1 MMRMAGPAK
10 HLVLACLLAACLV
23 TPILASHAQGRT
35 PIRDTEIEATIRA
48 FATPL
53 FSAAGLNPNAVRIYI
68 IKDETLNAFVAGGQ
82 NLFLNSGL
90 LMETQSPGQLIGV
103 IAHETGHIAGGHLA
117 RTSGAVRDASNS
129 ALLGLLLGAATTL
142 ATGRPDVGIA
152 VFQGTSAAGV
162 NALLQYSQSQES
174 AADHAAVRL
183 LDATQQSSRGLYEF
197 LETLSGQE
205 LLAPERRSQYAN
217 THPLTRDRIN
227 FARNHADNSAFSDKP
242 PPPEF
247 DAMHQRMV
255 AKLSGFLLSPSRTF
269 QRYPESDGSL
279 PARYARA
286 IATYKEPA
294 TERALEL
301 TDDLIAQHPKDGY
314 FWELRGQILA
324 ESGQPERAR
333 EAYIKA
339 LELLGDAPLVEA
351 DLARAELAI
360 NTEESNKAALAH
372 MESAIRDMETSAFAW
387 RQLATAQGRN
397 DMPGEL
403 ALSLAEEALLRNRP
417 EDAIQQAKRA
427 QHHMKRGAPG
437 WLRALDI
444 EELAKRHISD
454 RDRRR

>member
-1 MMRMAGPAK
+1 MIRTAGPAK
-10 HLVLACLLAACLV
+10 RLVLACLLAACLV
-23 TPILASHAQGRT
+23 TPILASQAQGRT

-68 IKDETLNAFVAGGQ
+68 IKDATLNAFVAGGQ

-90 LMETQSPGQLIGV
+90 LMRTESPGQLIGV

-117 RTSGAVRDASNS
+117 RTSGAIREASNS
-129 ALLGLLLGAATTL
+129 ALFGLLLGAATTL

-152 VFQGTSAAGV
+152 VFQGTSAAGH
-162 NALLQYSQSQES
+162 NALLQYSQTQES
-174 AADHAAVRL
+174 AADHAAIRL
-183 LDATQQSSRGLYEF
+183 LDATGQSSKGLYEF

-217 THPLTRDRIN
+217 THPLTRDRIT
-227 FARNHADNSAFSDKP
+227 FARNHAANSPFTDIP
-242 PPPEF
+242 PSPEF
-247 DAMHQRMV
+247 VAKHQRMV
-255 AKLSGFLLSPSRTF
+255 AKLAGFLLSPSRTF
-269 QRYPESDGSL
+269 QRYPETDNSL

-286 IATYKEPA
+286 IAIYREPSI
-294 TERALEL
+294 EQALEL
-301 TDDLIAQHPKDGY
+301 TDGLIAENPQDGY

-324 ESGQPERAR
+324 ESGQPARAR
-333 EAYIKA
+333 EAYTKA
-339 LELLGDAPLVEA
+339 LALLGDAPLIEA

-360 NTEESNKAALAH
+360 NTEESNKAALRH
-372 MESAIRDMETSAFAW
+372 MENAIRDMNTSAFAW

-403 ALSLAEEALLRNRP
+403 ALSLAEEALLRNRI
-417 EDAIQQAKRA
+417 EDAVQQAKRA

-444 EELAKRHISD
+444 EELAKRRLSD

>member
-1 MMRMAGPAK
+1 MIRMAGPVRS
-10 HLVLACLLAACLV
+10 LVFACLFTASLV
-23 TPILASHAQGRT
+23 TPMLASQAQGRT

-53 FSAAGLNPNAVRIYI
+53 FSAAGLNPDAVRIYI

-90 LMETQSPGQLIGV
+90 LMATDTPGQLIGV

-117 RTSGAVRDASNS
+117 RTSGAIRDSSNS
-129 ALLGLLLGAATTL
+129 ALFGLLLGAATTL

-152 VFQGTSAAGV
+152 VFQGTSAAGH
-162 NALLQYSQSQES
+162 NALLQYSQAQES
-174 AADHAAVRL
+174 AADHAAIRL
-183 LDATQQSSRGLYEF
+183 LEATRQSSKGFYEF

-217 THPLTRDRIN
+217 THPLTRDRIT
-227 FARNHADNSAFSDKP
+227 FARNHAANSQFTKTP

-247 DAMHQRMV
+247 VAMHQRMV
-255 AKLSGFLLSPSRTF
+255 AKLAGFLLSPSRTF
-269 QRYPESDGSL
+269 QRYPETDNSI

-286 IATYKEPA
+286 IATYQEPA

-301 TDDLIAQHPKDGY
+301 TDGLIAEHPADGY
-314 FWELRGQILA
+314 FWELKGQILA

-351 DLARAELAI
+351 ELARAELAI
-360 NTEESNKAALAH
+360 NTEESNKSALRL

-403 ALSLAEEALLRNRP
+403 ALSLAEEALLRNRI

-427 QHHMKRGAPG
+427 QHHLKRGAPG

-444 EELAKRHISD
+444 EALAKQRLAD